1 MNEIGPVLPRQPEPG
16 TPESFL
22 DGTEA
27 GRAPGRLRRRILI
40 TATLLAAAAGIAVS
54 LIDLRH
60 HPSSVAASRAN
71 SAVPL
76 VTTIQVERCPM
87 IRSLT
92 VAGSLVARHEL
103 TVGAEASGGRIDSV
117 LVDEGDHVTKGQ
129 VLARLDSVVLEAQV
143 RHAQAAA
150 QDAAAAAASAEADF
164 RRVDGIRGTGAVSA
178 EQVGQRRA
186 AVESAA
192 ARLAAAQAETSE
204 LEARLGQT
212 VLRAPADGVIVAR
225 SAEPGA
231 IVSPGGAPLFRLIE
245 GGAVEFDAQIPQD
258 QLQGLSPGLK
268 ADVDLGAP
276 TWKRPFGTGPT
287 GESPAEDATI
297 IGRIRS
303 VAPTVDPQGRLGI
316 VHIALPLDPRLRPGA
331 FVQGRIL
338 LSFAP
343 VLSVPLSAVLW
354 ENDESFVYVVTGGH
368 AQRRAIQTA
377 AAEAGRV
384 EIHAGLAE
392 GDHVILSAGAFLHHG
407 MAVREVPPPSAK
419 TADGVAPR

>member
-1 MNEIGPVLPRQPEPG
+1 MNEIGPAPPRQPEPG

-60 HPSSVAASRAN
+60 PPSPGAASRAN
-71 SAVPL
+71 SAVSL
-76 VTTIQVERCPM
+76 VTTIHVERHPM

-129 VLARLDSVVLEAQV
+129 ILARLDSAVLEAQL
-143 RHAQAAA
+143 RHAQATA
-150 QDAAAAAASAEADF
+150 QDAAAAAVSAEADF

-186 AVESAA
+186 AVASAA
-192 ARLAAAQAETSE
+192 ARLAAAQAATSE
-204 LEARLGQT
+204 LEARLDQT
-212 VLRAPADGVIVAR
+212 VLRAPADGLIVAR
-225 SAEPGA
+225 AAEPGT

-258 QLQGLSPGLK
+258 QLQGLSPGLR
-268 ADVDLGAP
+268 AEVDLGAA
-276 TWKRPFGTGPT
+276 FGTGPT
-287 GESPAEDATI
+287 GESPADDTTI
-297 IGRIRS
+297 TGRVRA
-303 VAPTVDPQGRLGI
+303 VAPLVDPQGRLGI

-338 LSFAP
+338 LSCTP
-343 VLSVPLSAVLW
+343 VLSVPLSAILW
-354 ENDESFVYVVTGGH
+354 ENAGSFVYVVTGGH
-368 AQRRAIQTA
+368 AQRRAVQTG

-384 EIHAGLAE
+384 EIRAGLAE
-392 GDHVILSAGAFLHHG
+392 GDHVIQSAGAFLHDG
-407 MAVREVPPPSAK
+407 VAVREVPAASAE
-419 TADGVAPR
+419 TADAGGGVAPR